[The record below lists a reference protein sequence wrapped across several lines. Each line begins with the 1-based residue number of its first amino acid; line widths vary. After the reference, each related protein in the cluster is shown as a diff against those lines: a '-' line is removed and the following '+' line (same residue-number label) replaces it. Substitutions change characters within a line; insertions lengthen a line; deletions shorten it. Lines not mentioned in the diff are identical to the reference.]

1 MMTKKSGRMRR
12 MGMMVICGS
21 AIGLLLI
28 AGCVGNKPWNPA
40 ATQPV
45 TEVDLATT
53 QPSYYW
59 SQPEVASV
67 QVLQFQSLWDACLE
81 EARRYDFQIDRQ
93 DYRDGTILTKGL
105 VSKQLLEPWRRD
117 SGTAYEVL
125 ENSMSTI
132 SRTLQF
138 QITHEP
144 DGTYRA
150 VPKVLVQR
158 LTVLERRITSAI
170 EYRSFFAGPAS
181 LQSRTS
187 VTTDVEENVPIRYY
201 TPLKRDL
208 ALERQIARSVEHRLT
223 HQGTLTMLHVVD
235 AK

>member
-1 MMTKKSGRMRR
+1 
-12 MGMMVICGS
+12 MMVICGL

-28 AGCVGNKPWNPA
+28 AGCIGNKPFNPA

-59 SQPEVASV
+59 NQPEVASV
-67 QVLQFQSLWDACLE
+67 QVLQFQSLWNACLE
-81 EARRYDFQIDRQ
+81 EARRYNFQIDRQ
-93 DYRDGTILTKGL
+93 DYRDGIILTKG
-105 VSKQLLEPWRRD
+105 VISKQLLEPWRHD
-117 SGTAYEVL
+117 SGTAYDVL

-150 VPKVLVQR
+150 VPKVLVMR
-158 LTVLERRITSAI
+158 LTVLERRITSAV
-170 EYRSFFAGPAS
+170 EYRSFFAGPES
-181 LQSRTS
+181 LRSQTS

-201 TPLKRDL
+201 TPIKRDL
-208 ALERQIARSVEHRLT
+208 ELERQITRSVAYRLRRE
-223 HQGTLTMLHVVD
+223 GTLIKMHVVD